1 MAHQVPRGFRVSGVA
16 AGIKRYAEREDVTL
30 VVSDH
35 PCTAAGVYTTN
46 RVFAAPVA
54 LDRARTPSDQMRAVV
69 VNSGNANACTGEQGD
84 RDALEMTRLTAQAC
98 DVPAE
103 SVLVMSTGIIG
114 HHLPMEKV
122 AAGISKAAAQ
132 LGTTPDHLMA
142 AQRGI
147 MTTDTREKMASRTLE
162 LAGRTITITGLAKGA
177 GMIGPKMATL
187 LSIVMTDARLTAAD
201 AQQVLGRVAEASFN
215 SISVEGHMSTND
227 TLLLLASGAAGT
239 EPLQGEQLARF
250 ERAVLEVCTD
260 LARAIA
266 DDGEG
271 ATHLVEIE
279 VIGSADN
286 AGARRIA
293 KTIADSP
300 LVKCAIAGND
310 PNWGRIVSAAGYS
323 GVEFDLSATQL
334 TVNGFCLFQAG
345 SPVAFDAAAVS
356 GSMRDHRETKIQ
368 LQVGSGLGHA
378 RFWTCDLT
386 TEYVH
391 INADYHT

>member
-1 MAHQVPRGFRVSGVA
+1 MTHQVPRGFRVSGVA

-98 DVPAE
+98 NVPAE

-132 LGTTPDHLMA
+132 LGATPEHLMA

-187 LSIVMTDARLTAAD
+187 LSIVMTDARLAAAE

-250 ERAVLEVCTD
+250 ERALLEVCTD

-279 VIGSADN
+279 VVGAADDQ
-286 AGARRIA
+286 GARRIA

-334 TVNGFCLFQAG
+334 IVNGFCLFRAG
-345 SPVAFDAAAVS
+345 SPVSFDAAAVS